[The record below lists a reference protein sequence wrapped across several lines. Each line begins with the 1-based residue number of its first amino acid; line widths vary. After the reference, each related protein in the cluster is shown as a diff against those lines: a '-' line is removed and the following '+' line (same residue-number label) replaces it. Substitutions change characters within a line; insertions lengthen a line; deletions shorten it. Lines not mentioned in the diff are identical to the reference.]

1 MNEIIRQPRKGTKME
16 LELHEA
22 FEIVVDESASQVLAN
37 GLDPRK
43 ALANVLYEIIWGE
56 VQDRDL
62 TEAAKLVFKMETSQI
77 DTLCVLI
84 SDRAKLL

>member
-1 MNEIIRQPRKGTKME
+1 M
-16 LELHEA
+16 ELHEA
-22 FEIVVDESASQVLAN
+22 FDIIVDESASQVLAN

-43 ALANVLYEIIWGE
+43 ALANVLYEVIWGD

-62 TEAAKLVFKMETSQI
+62 TEAAKLIFKMETSQI

-84 SDRAKLL
+84 SDRAKFL

>member
-1 MNEIIRQPRKGTKME
+1 ME

-22 FEIVVDESASQVLAN
+22 FDIVVDESASQVLAN

-77 DTLCVLI
+77 DTLCALI
-84 SDRAKLL
+84 SDRAKFL

>member
-1 MNEIIRQPRKGTKME
+1 M
-16 LELHEA
+16 ELHEA
-22 FEIVVDESASQVLAN
+22 FDIVVDESASQVLAN

-43 ALANVLYEIIWGE
+43 ALANVLYEVIWGD
-56 VQDRDL
+56 VQDRYL

-84 SDRAKLL
+84 SDRAKFL

>member
-1 MNEIIRQPRKGTKME
+1 M
-16 LELHEA
+16 ELHEA
-22 FEIVVDESASQVLAN
+22 FDIVVDESASQVLAN

-43 ALANVLYEIIWGE
+43 ALANVLYEVIWGD

-62 TEAAKLVFKMETSQI
+62 TEAAKLIFKMETSQI

-84 SDRAKLL
+84 SDRTKFL

>member
-1 MNEIIRQPRKGTKME
+1 MNEIIRQRKGTKME

-22 FEIVVDESASQVLAN
+22 FDIVVDESASQVLAN

-62 TEAAKLVFKMETSQI
+62 TEVAKLIFKMETSQI

-84 SDRAKLL
+84 SDRAKFL

>member
-1 MNEIIRQPRKGTKME
+1 MNEIIRQRRGTKI
-16 LELHEA
+16 ELHEA
-22 FEIVVDESASQVLAN
+22 LDIVVDESASQVLAD

-43 ALANVLYEIIWGE
+43 ALANVLYEVIWGD

-62 TEAAKLVFKMETSQI
+62 TEAAKLIFKMETSQI

-84 SDRAKLL
+84 SDRAKFL

>member
-1 MNEIIRQPRKGTKME
+1 ME

-22 FEIVVDESASQVLAN
+22 FDIVVDESASQVLAN

-43 ALANVLYEIIWGE
+43 ALANVLYEVIWGD

>member
-1 MNEIIRQPRKGTKME
+1 ME

-22 FEIVVDESASQVLAN
+22 FDIVVDESASQVLAN

-62 TEAAKLVFKMETSQI
+62 TEVAKLIFKMETSQI

-84 SDRAKLL
+84 SDRAKFL

>member
-1 MNEIIRQPRKGTKME
+1 MNEIIRQM
-16 LELHEA
+16 ELHEA
-22 FEIVVDESASQVLAN
+22 FDIVVDESASQVLAN

>member
-1 MNEIIRQPRKGTKME
+1 MNEIIRQM
-16 LELHEA
+16 ELHEA
-22 FEIVVDESASQVLAN
+22 FDIVVDESASQVLAD

>member
-1 MNEIIRQPRKGTKME
+1 ME

-22 FEIVVDESASQVLAN
+22 FDIIVDESASQVLAN

-62 TEAAKLVFKMETSQI
+62 TEAAKLIFKMETSQI

-84 SDRAKLL
+84 SDRAKFL

>member
-1 MNEIIRQPRKGTKME
+1 ME

-22 FEIVVDESASQVLAN
+22 FDIVVDESASQVLAN

-43 ALANVLYEIIWGE
+43 ALANVLYEVIWGD

-62 TEAAKLVFKMETSQI
+62 TEAAKLIFKMETSQI

-84 SDRAKLL
+84 SDRAKVL

>member
-1 MNEIIRQPRKGTKME
+1 ME

-22 FEIVVDESASQVLAN
+22 FDIVVDESASQVLAN

-84 SDRAKLL
+84 SDRAKFL

>member
-1 MNEIIRQPRKGTKME
+1 ME

-22 FEIVVDESASQVLAN
+22 FDIVVDESASQVLAN

-43 ALANVLYEIIWGE
+43 ALANVLYEVIWGD

-62 TEAAKLVFKMETSQI
+62 TEAAKIIFKMETSQI

-84 SDRAKLL
+84 SDRAKFL

>member
-1 MNEIIRQPRKGTKME
+1 M
-16 LELHEA
+16 ELHEA
-22 FEIVVDESASQVLAN
+22 FDIVVDESASQVLAD

-62 TEAAKLVFKMETSQI
+62 TEAAKLIFKMETSQI

-84 SDRAKLL
+84 SDRAKVL

>member
-1 MNEIIRQPRKGTKME
+1 ME

-22 FEIVVDESASQVLAN
+22 FDIVVDESASQVLAN

-43 ALANVLYEIIWGE
+43 ALANVLYEIIWGD

-62 TEAAKLVFKMETSQI
+62 TEAAKLIFKMETSQI

-84 SDRAKLL
+84 SDRAKFL

>member
-1 MNEIIRQPRKGTKME
+1 ME

-22 FEIVVDESASQVLAN
+22 FDIIVDESASQVLAN

-43 ALANVLYEIIWGE
+43 ALANVLYEVIWGD

-84 SDRAKLL
+84 SDRAKFL

>member
-1 MNEIIRQPRKGTKME
+1 M
-16 LELHEA
+16 ELHEA
-22 FEIVVDESASQVLAN
+22 FDIVVDESASQVLAN
-37 GLDPRK
+37 GLNPRK

-62 TEAAKLVFKMETSQI
+62 TEAAKHIFKMETSQI

-84 SDRAKLL
+84 SDRAKFL

>member
-1 MNEIIRQPRKGTKME
+1 ME

-22 FEIVVDESASQVLAN
+22 FDIIVDESASQVLAN

-84 SDRAKLL
+84 SDRAKFL

>member
-1 MNEIIRQPRKGTKME
+1 MNEIIRQRRGAKM
-16 LELHEA
+16 ELHEA
-22 FEIVVDESASQVLAN
+22 FDIVVDESASQVLAY

-62 TEAAKLVFKMETSQI
+62 TEAAKLIFKMETSQI

-84 SDRAKLL
+84 SDRAKFL

>member
-1 MNEIIRQPRKGTKME
+1 ME

-22 FEIVVDESASQVLAN
+22 FDIVVDESASQVLAN

-43 ALANVLYEIIWGE
+43 ALANVLYEVIWSD

-62 TEAAKLVFKMETSQI
+62 TEAAKLIFKMETSQI

-84 SDRAKLL
+84 SDRAKFL

>member
-1 MNEIIRQPRKGTKME
+1 ME

-22 FEIVVDESASQVLAN
+22 FDIVVDESASQVLAD

-62 TEAAKLVFKMETSQI
+62 TEAAKLIFKMETSQI

-84 SDRAKLL
+84 SDRAKFL

>member
-1 MNEIIRQPRKGTKME
+1 M
-16 LELHEA
+16 ELHEA
-22 FEIVVDESASQVLAN
+22 FDIVVDESASQVLAD

-43 ALANVLYEIIWGE
+43 ALANVLYEIIWGD

-84 SDRAKLL
+84 SDRAKFL

>member
-1 MNEIIRQPRKGTKME
+1 M
-16 LELHEA
+16 ELHEA
-22 FEIVVDESASQVLAN
+22 FDIVVDESASQVLAD

-43 ALANVLYEIIWGE
+43 ALANVLYEVIWGD

-62 TEAAKLVFKMETSQI
+62 TEAAKLIFKMETSQI

-84 SDRAKLL
+84 SDRAKFL

>member
-1 MNEIIRQPRKGTKME
+1 MKRSISLWMS
-16 LELHEA
+16 L
-22 FEIVVDESASQVLAN
+22 LAN

-62 TEAAKLVFKMETSQI
+62 TEAAKLIFKMETSQI

-84 SDRAKLL
+84 SDRAKFL

>member
-1 MNEIIRQPRKGTKME
+1 ME

-22 FEIVVDESASQVLAN
+22 FDIVVDESASQVLAN

-43 ALANVLYEIIWGE
+43 ALANDLYEAIWGD

-62 TEAAKLVFKMETSQI
+62 TEAAKLIFKMETSQI

-84 SDRAKLL
+84 SDRAKFL

>member
-1 MNEIIRQPRKGTKME
+1 M
-16 LELHEA
+16 ELHEA
-22 FEIVVDESASQVLAN
+22 FNIVVDESASQVLAN

-43 ALANVLYEIIWGE
+43 ALANVLYEVIWGD

-62 TEAAKLVFKMETSQI
+62 TEAAKLIFKMETSQI

-84 SDRAKLL
+84 SDRAKFL

>member
-1 MNEIIRQPRKGTKME
+1 ME

-22 FEIVVDESASQVLAN
+22 LDIVVDESASQVLAN

-43 ALANVLYEIIWGE
+43 ALANVLYEVIWGD

-62 TEAAKLVFKMETSQI
+62 TEAAKLIFKMETSQI

-84 SDRAKLL
+84 SDRAKVL

>member
-1 MNEIIRQPRKGTKME
+1 ME

-22 FEIVVDESASQVLAN
+22 FDISVDESASQVLAN

-62 TEAAKLVFKMETSQI
+62 TEAAKLIFKMETSQI

-84 SDRAKLL
+84 SDRAKFL

>member
-1 MNEIIRQPRKGTKME
+1 ME

-22 FEIVVDESASQVLAN
+22 FDIVVDESASQVLAN

-43 ALANVLYEIIWGE
+43 ALANVLYEIIWGK

-62 TEAAKLVFKMETSQI
+62 TEAAKLIFKMETSQI

-84 SDRAKLL
+84 SDRAKFL

>member
-1 MNEIIRQPRKGTKME
+1 M
-16 LELHEA
+16 ELHEA
-22 FEIVVDESASQVLAN
+22 FNIVVDESASQVLAN

-43 ALANVLYEIIWGE
+43 ALANVLYEVIWGD

-62 TEAAKLVFKMETSQI
+62 TEAAKLIFKMETLQI

-84 SDRAKLL
+84 SDRAKFL

>member
-1 MNEIIRQPRKGTKME
+1 ME

-22 FEIVVDESASQVLAN
+22 FDIVVDESASQVLAN

-43 ALANVLYEIIWGE
+43 ALANVLYEVIWGD

-62 TEAAKLVFKMETSQI
+62 TEAAKLIFKMETSQI
-77 DTLCVLI
+77 DTLYVLI
-84 SDRAKLL
+84 SDRAKFL

>member
-1 MNEIIRQPRKGTKME
+1 ME

-22 FEIVVDESASQVLAN
+22 FDIVVDESASQVLAN

>member
-1 MNEIIRQPRKGTKME
+1 ME

-22 FEIVVDESASQVLAN
+22 FDIIVDESASQVLAN

>member
-1 MNEIIRQPRKGTKME
+1 MNEIIRQM
-16 LELHEA
+16 ELHEA
-22 FEIVVDESASQVLAN
+22 FDIVVDESASQVLAD

-84 SDRAKLL
+84 LDRAKFL

>member
-1 MNEIIRQPRKGTKME
+1 ME

-22 FEIVVDESASQVLAN
+22 FDIVVDESASQVLAN

-62 TEAAKLVFKMETSQI
+62 TEAAKLIFKMETSQI

>member
-1 MNEIIRQPRKGTKME
+1 MNEIIRQRKGTKME

-22 FEIVVDESASQVLAN
+22 LDIVVDESASQVLAD

-62 TEAAKLVFKMETSQI
+62 TEAAKLIFKMETSQI

-84 SDRAKLL
+84 SDRAKFL

>member
-1 MNEIIRQPRKGTKME
+1 MNEIIRQM
-16 LELHEA
+16 ELHEA
-22 FEIVVDESASQVLAN
+22 FDIVVDESASQVLAD

-84 SDRAKLL
+84 SDRAKFL